1 MISSICTHKNKQQK
15 TQKTNNNNSKT
26 LTPRSKTLAFDDD
39 NGGSLEK
46 VHVPL
51 WDRLTDLTR
60 VYSAVEV
67 PGQKHSLVPSTQN
80 PLTCTNWQTRCG
92 AVADGL
98 STLMVLNRLRD
109 DLHWLLMLNSTFSVA
124 LSSIVTVLLCPR

>member
-39 NGGSLEK
+39 NEASRLNYGGLLEK
-46 VHVPL
+46 AHVPL
-51 WDRLTDLTR
+51 WDRSTDLTR
-60 VYSAVEV
+60 VYSPGEV

-80 PLTCTNWQTRCG
+80 PLTCTN
-92 AVADGL
+92 
-98 STLMVLNRLRD
+98 
-109 DLHWLLMLNSTFSVA
+109 
-124 LSSIVTVLLCPR
+124 